1 MPVDLT
7 CLDDYPPLPVIPTLA
22 NNSIAATTTHPSY
35 KPGAGGLAQ
44 TISSSIIDSVFS
56 IDDVRALLKKLFS
69 NDINSLNNYSE
80 ISQTK
85 PMPTII
91 LYTSI
96 TLALFLVL
104 SLMFCIVSCVSCGK
118 RTTYKHKQRQ
128 SRSTQICI
136 CFLVLVYLCGIGD
149 MIYAAYRVNKSKV
162 DLDNTIQFGN
172 REVYPKAVAD
182 YSTHIIQQIKN
193 LDNYLVQPNSILI
206 MASKSMI
213 VQTFDRILTDRYYI
227 RNISQSLN
235 GIDASIKTIDQIV
248 ERSDN
253 ISQAAKDLYKAAKD
267 EFVSMIESLQEP
279 LNEVCTYAT
288 DTQTVIDAKL
298 LQALDLVHRKAVDII
313 DLIRRDVLNPITSS
327 GSQTWMDSDLEKQIR
342 KYTNMTETIF
352 LIFLIFLTVIPTGFA
367 ILVLL
372 SCLCERD
379 QNDSFNKIHNQIGM
393 KRIEASS
400 RDSISDYSQHND
412 EYEYNGSG
420 RCGAL
425 ACFMRVVFTL
435 MIIMLILM
443 TIVTGA
449 YYTLDLAVHS
459 ACRTV
464 HNDRS
469 FLIPFVT
476 EQVIGTSGFFTNKTE
491 LDTIATNIIDDCQ
504 DDVHF
509 SSRLLN
515 NYWPTLQRYL
525 TDMMNELNKQVYDQ
539 FIKSIHQ
546 IDIPDEIRL
555 FAEFVNQ
562 TNILDISNEVK
573 QIDLDL
579 NALNIAFVKVNASGS
594 VLPEYVIRP
603 TVIQFQN
610 YLENVVK
617 ATSDRCPL
625 PLDIIY
631 KIDNKVCHQLGSSL
645 SGLWLSVFFC
655 MFLTIFGLCIFGI
668 WVYKRS
674 V

>member
-1 MPVDLT
+1 MPINLT
-7 CLDDYPPLPVIPTLA
+7 CLDAYPPLPVIPTLV
-22 NNSIAATTTHPSY
+22 NNSIAATTTHLSY

-56 IDDVRALLKKLFS
+56 IDDVRALLKRLFS

-96 TLALFLVL
+96 ALALFLIL

-118 RTTYKHKQRQ
+118 RTTYKHKRRQ
-128 SRSTQICI
+128 SKSTQVCV
-136 CFLVLVYLCGIGD
+136 CLLVLVYLCGIGD

-162 DLDNTIQFGN
+162 DLDNTIQFVN
-172 REVYPKAVAD
+172 REVYPKAVVD
-182 YSTHIIQQIKN
+182 YLTHIIHQIEN
-193 LDNYLVQPNSILI
+193 LNNYLAQPNSILI

-213 VQTFDRILTDRYYI
+213 VQTFDRVLTDRYYI
-227 RNISQSLN
+227 RNMSQSLN
-235 GIDASIKTIDQIV
+235 GIDAGIKTIDQIV
-248 ERSDN
+248 ERTEN
-253 ISQAAKDLYKAAKD
+253 ISQAARDLYNATKK
-267 EFVSMIESLQEP
+267 EFVSMIESLQKP

-288 DTQTVIDAKL
+288 DTQTVIDTKL
-298 LQALDLVHRKAVDII
+298 QQALGLLNQKAVDII
-313 DLIRRDVLNPITSS
+313 DLIKRDVLNPITSS
-327 GSQTWMDSDLEKQIR
+327 GSQTWMDSGLEEQIR

-352 LIFLIFLTVIPTGFA
+352 LVFLIFLTVIPTGFA
-367 ILVLL
+367 IFVLL
-372 SCLCERD
+372 FC
-379 QNDSFNKIHNQIGM
+379 FNHIGM
-393 KRIEASS
+393 ERIKTSS
-400 RDSISDYSQHND
+400 GNFSSDYPQRKD
-412 EYEYNGSG
+412 EYEYSGSE

-425 ACFMRVVFTL
+425 LCFMRIAFTL
-435 MIIMLILM
+435 MIIMIIPM
-443 TIVTGA
+443 AVVTGV
-449 YYTLDLAVHS
+449 YYTFDLAVHS

-469 FLIPFVT
+469 FLIPFVA
-476 EQVIGTSGFFTNKTE
+476 EQVIGTGGFFTNKTE
-491 LDTIATNIIDDCQ
+491 LDTVATNIIDDCQ
-504 DDVHF
+504 DGVHF
-509 SSRLLN
+509 SSRLLD

-525 TDMMNELNKQVYDQ
+525 TDMMNELNKEVYEQ

-562 TNILDISNEVK
+562 TNILDISNEVQ
-573 QIDLDL
+573 QIESDL
-579 NALNIAFVKVNASGS
+579 NALNSAFVKVNASGS
-594 VLPEYVIRP
+594 VLPEYLIRP
-603 TVIQFQN
+603 TAVQFQN

-617 ATSDRCPL
+617 ATSDSCPL
-625 PLDIIY
+625 PLDTIY
-631 KIDNKVCHQLGSSL
+631 ETDNVVCHQLGSSL
-645 SGLWLSVFFC
+645 SGLWLSAFFC
-655 MFLTIFGLCIFGI
+655 MFLAIFGLCIFGI